1 MIGTDSMNGILV
13 LFALFVL
20 QVSFNQKPSQASL
33 ALSVRL
39 VFRVLLVLVVLF
51 FIVKLVVTE
60 VMVL

>member
-1 MIGTDSMNGILV
+1 MIGTDSMKGILV